1 MKTLLEETQ
10 KQNIDDYQS
19 YLISKEL
26 KGNMTP
32 TRDGVIRLINSRRSV
47 KL

>member
-1 MKTLLEETQ
+1 MSWHDVEAE

-19 YLISKEL
+19 YLITKEL
-26 KGNMTP
+26 KGKMTP
-32 TRDGVIRLINSRRSV
+32 TLEGAIRLINSRRSV